1 MADSS
6 FDIVSKV
13 DRQEVD
19 NALNQAAK
27 ELATRFDFRGTDT
40 TIAWKGDEAVELT
53 SSTEERVKAAVDV
66 FKEKLIRRDIS
77 MKAFDAGEPQ
87 ASGKTYKVSGSLKQ
101 GISSE
106 NAKKIT
112 KLIRDDGPKSVKTQI
127 QGDEIRVTSKKRDDL
142 QAVSAA
148 EEGRPGCG
156 IAVCELPLVAAI
168 WRGWLDVLATL
179 VADPGFQARFTMSV
193 TPNAGCVDVV
203 IVGAGISGLGAAYRI
218 IERNPQLT
226 YTILERRARIG
237 GTWDLFRY
245 PGVRSDSSIF
255 TLSFPFEPWTR
266 EEGIADGAHIREYL
280 TDMAHKYGIDRHI
293 EFNSYV
299 HAADWDSSTDTWTV
313 TFEQN
318 GVHKH
323 YRGRFLFFGSGYYNY
338 DEGYTPDFPGIE
350 KFGGAVVHPQHW
362 PEDLD
367 YTGKKIVVIGSGA
380 TAVTLIPSLTDRA
393 EKVTMLQRSPTYL
406 ISASKYSTFAAVVR
420 KALPPKTSHLIVRMY
435 NALLEAVFW
444 FLSRKTPV
452 FVKWLLRRT
461 AIKNLP
467 EGYDIETHFTPRYNP
482 WDQRLCLIPDADL
495 YNAITSGRAEVVTDH
510 IDHFD
515 ATGIALKS
523 GGHLDADIIVTA
535 TGLQLQALG
544 GATISLDGV
553 EIDPRDRFVYKA
565 HMLEDVPN
573 LFWCVGYTNASWT
586 LRADMTARAT
596 AKLLAHMAAHGHTR
610 AAPHLGDEPMDEK
623 PSWDIQA
630 GYVKRAPYALPKS
643 GTKRPWN
650 VRQNYLADAIDYR
663 FDRIEEAMVFG
674 RA

>member
-1 MADSS
+1 
-6 FDIVSKV
+6 
-13 DRQEVD
+13 
-19 NALNQAAK
+19 
-27 ELATRFDFRGTDT
+27 
-40 TIAWKGDEAVELT
+40 
-53 SSTEERVKAAVDV
+53 
-66 FKEKLIRRDIS
+66 
-77 MKAFDAGEPQ
+77 
-87 ASGKTYKVSGSLKQ
+87 
-101 GISSE
+101 
-106 NAKKIT
+106 
-112 KLIRDDGPKSVKTQI
+112 
-127 QGDEIRVTSKKRDDL
+127 
-142 QAVSAA
+142 
-148 EEGRPGCG
+148 
-156 IAVCELPLVAAI
+156 
-168 WRGWLDVLATL
+168 
-179 VADPGFQARFTMSV
+179 MSV

-255 TLSFPFEPWTR
+255 TLSFPYEPWTR

-299 HAADWDSSTDTWTV
+299 RAADWDSSTDTWTV

-323 YRGRFLFFGSGYYNY
+323 YRSRFVFFGSGYYNY
-338 DEGYTPDFPGIE
+338 DEGYTPDFGGIE

-461 AIKNLP
+461 AIKICP
-467 EGYDIETHFTPRYNP
+467 
-482 WDQRLCLIPDADL
+482 
-495 YNAITSGRAEVVTDH
+495 
-510 IDHFD
+510 
-515 ATGIALKS
+515 
-523 GGHLDADIIVTA
+523 
-535 TGLQLQALG
+535 
-544 GATISLDGV
+544 
-553 EIDPRDRFVYKA
+553 
-565 HMLEDVPN
+565 
-573 LFWCVGYTNASWT
+573 
-586 LRADMTARAT
+586 RAT
-596 AKLLAHMAAHGHTR
+596 TSKPTSRRGTTR
-610 AAPHLGDEPMDEK
+610 GISDCA
-623 PSWDIQA
+623 
-630 GYVKRAPYALPKS
+630 
-643 GTKRPWN
+643 
-650 VRQNYLADAIDYR
+650 
-663 FDRIEEAMVFG
+663 
-674 RA
+674 